1 VVQDSCHGTG
11 VDKFCLSQSFFVCQN
26 CKEIACLLA
35 CLLAGWPAGWLACQS
50 SPWTWQWRLI
60 GLHESNSAELYGVLI
75 GGFCIIVLVFL
86 FSCCC
91 STSNHPKQHLVLIEG
106 NVFWVEICQ
115 SCKKKTTKCL
125 EMWQIPS
132 TTQSFIFFNSS
143 LIYNKDRELLTE
155 YYLIFFCWGLN
166 FWGSF
171 CIKRTHWNF

>member
-1 VVQDSCHGTG
+1 MVQDSCHGTG

-91 STSNHPKQHLVLIEG
+91 STSNQSSQTTTFSVNWGKCFLGRNLSKLQKENYKVSWNVTNFFHHHPKLNFLQY
-106 NVFWVEICQ
+106 
-115 SCKKKTTKCL
+115 
-125 EMWQIPS
+125 
-132 TTQSFIFFNSS
+132 FIN
-143 LIYNKDRELLTE
+143 YNKKGKIWQNIT
-155 YYLIFFCWGLN
+155 
-166 FWGSF
+166 
-171 CIKRTHWNF
+171 